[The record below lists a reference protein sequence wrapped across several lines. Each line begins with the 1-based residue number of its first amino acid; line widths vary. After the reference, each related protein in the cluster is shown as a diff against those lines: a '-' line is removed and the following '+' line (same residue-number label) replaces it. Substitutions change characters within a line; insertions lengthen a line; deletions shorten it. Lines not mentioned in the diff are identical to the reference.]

1 LQAATEWAGCAAYRP
16 ANARLAHWN
25 PDYGYRPR
33 RTYAERPMGDVLLVL
48 AFSGG
53 GMRAAAL
60 SYGVLEELRDA
71 RFAVDGSERRL
82 LDEVD
87 LITSVSGGS
96 FTSAYYGLFGDRI
109 FTDFEPRFLR
119 RNLQRRLLLELLRP
133 RNWVRL
139 AGSFFDRSMRVWA
152 RHRSSPEPGNATW
165 QAASVPCRP
174 VGPSC

>member
-1 LQAATEWAGCAAYRP
+1 MPVCLAISRHCGSPRSLLPLQAATEWAGCAAYRP

-33 RTYAERPMGDVLLVL
+33 RTYAERPMGDVRLVL

-53 GMRAAAL
+53 GTRAAAL
-60 SYGVLEELRDA
+60 SYGVLEELRDT
-71 RFAVDGSERRL
+71 RFAVDASERRL

-87 LITSVSGGS
+87 LGRSPR
-96 FTSAYYGLFGDRI
+96 A
-109 FTDFEPRFLR
+109 EPA
-119 RNLQRRLLLELLRP
+119 LLAP
-133 RNWVRL
+133 
-139 AGSFFDRSMRVWA
+139 SMRVWA

>member
-1 LQAATEWAGCAAYRP
+1 VARGWRRSKKRPCRPPSTAARAVSGAAWRSAPAVFAIALLAAGCAAYRP
-16 ANARLAHWN
+16 ANARLAQWN

-33 RTYAERPMGDVLLVL
+33 RTYAERPMGDVPLVL

-53 GMRAAAL
+53 GTRAAAL
-60 SYGVLEELRDA
+60 SYGVLEELRDT
-71 RFAVDGSERRL
+71 RFAVDASERRL

-87 LITSVSGGS
+87 LGRSPR
-96 FTSAYYGLFGDRI
+96 A
-109 FTDFEPRFLR
+109 EPA
-119 RNLQRRLLLELLRP
+119 LLAP
-133 RNWVRL
+133 
-139 AGSFFDRSMRVWA
+139 SMRVWA